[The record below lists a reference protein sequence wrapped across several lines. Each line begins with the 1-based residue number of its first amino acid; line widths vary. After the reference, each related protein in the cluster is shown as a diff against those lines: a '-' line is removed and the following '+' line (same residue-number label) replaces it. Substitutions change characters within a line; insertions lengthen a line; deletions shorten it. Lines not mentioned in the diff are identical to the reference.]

1 MEYHFKIHSEKNNG
15 FWAQCI
21 EIPEAKTQ
29 ADSLHELHSNMEE
42 VINLVLDDPENKDV
56 LPPFPKKLKVTKDI
70 IKVKVD
76 PKISFALILK
86 RERLKRNLT
95 QRQVADKLGLK
106 NLYSYQRLESAK
118 TANPQLTTISK
129 VKAIFPNVRL
139 EEVV

>member
-29 ADSLHELHSNMEE
+29 ADSLNELYSNMEE
-42 VINLVLDDPENKDV
+42 VINLVLDDPENREA